1 MNDTDNKYDAIII
14 GSGQGGNPLAVAF
27 ANAGRRTA
35 VIEKQYVGGTC
46 INYGCTPTKT
56 LVASARIAYEANRAQ
71 EFGINVSNVSVDF
84 RKVIQRKNQIVES
97 FREGSRKR
105 LDEAENLDL
114 IFGTARFISA
124 NQLEVTERNGNVK
137 HLIADEIIINTGAK
151 PYIPDIPGLNK
162 ISYLNSTSI
171 MELDQIPE
179 HLIILGGGYIGLE
192 FGQMFRR
199 FGSRVTIIHR
209 GSQLLNR
216 EDADIAEEVLKII
229 EEDGIEVLLNSSIE
243 KVLSVS
249 GDKIEVVCRSTEGES
264 KIKGDSLLLAT
275 GRSPNTGELN
285 LNAAG
290 IEVDDRGYIKVDDQ
304 LKTTASQVYAIGD
317 VKGGPAFTH
326 ISYDDYRVLRTNL
339 LDGGNATISGRQVPY
354 TVFIDPQLGRVGLS
368 ENQAKEKGIR
378 YRVAKMPMSYVAR
391 AIEMN
396 ETRGLMK
403 VLVEQNS
410 DKILG
415 CAILG
420 IDGGEIMA
428 ILQVAMM
435 ADIPYTK
442 LRDGIFAHPTLAES
456 MNNLFMSMDS

>member
-114 IFGTARFISA
+114 IFGTVRFISA

-137 HLIADEIIINTGAK
+137 QLIADEIIINTGAK
-151 PYIPDIPGLNK
+151 PYIPDIPGLSN
-162 ISYLNSTSI
+162 ISYLDSTSI

-264 KIKGDSLLLAT
+264 KIKGDRLLLAT

-339 LDGGNATISGRQVPY
+339 LDDGNATILGRQIPY

-368 ENQAKEKGIR
+368 EKQAKEKGIR

-428 ILQVAMM
+428 ILQFAMM

>member
-137 HLIADEIIINTGAK
+137 QLIADEIIINTGAK

-162 ISYLNSTSI
+162 ISYLDSTSI
-171 MELDQIPE
+171 MELDQIPD

-209 GSQLLNR
+209 GRQLLNR

-229 EEDGIEVLLNSSIE
+229 EQDGIEVLLNSSIE

-249 GDKIEVVCRSTEGES
+249 GDKIEVVCRSTEGEF
-264 KIKGDSLLLAT
+264 KIKGDRLLLAT
-275 GRSPNTGELN
+275 GRSPNT
-285 LNAAG
+285 
-290 IEVDDRGYIKVDDQ
+290 
-304 LKTTASQVYAIGD
+304 
-317 VKGGPAFTH
+317 
-326 ISYDDYRVLRTNL
+326 
-339 LDGGNATISGRQVPY
+339 
-354 TVFIDPQLGRVGLS
+354 
-368 ENQAKEKGIR
+368 
-378 YRVAKMPMSYVAR
+378 
-391 AIEMN
+391 
-396 ETRGLMK
+396 
-403 VLVEQNS
+403 
-410 DKILG
+410 
-415 CAILG
+415 
-420 IDGGEIMA
+420 
-428 ILQVAMM
+428 
-435 ADIPYTK
+435 
-442 LRDGIFAHPTLAES
+442 
-456 MNNLFMSMDS
+456 

>member
-137 HLIADEIIINTGAK
+137 QLIADEIIINTGAK

-162 ISYLNSTSI
+162 ISYLDSTSI
-171 MELDQIPE
+171 MELDQIPD

-209 GSQLLNR
+209 GRQLLNR

-264 KIKGDSLLLAT
+264 KIKGDRLLLAT
-275 GRSPNTGELN
+275 GRSPNTGDLN

-368 ENQAKEKGIR
+368 EKQAKEKGIR

-428 ILQVAMM
+428 ILQFAMM

-456 MNNLFMSMDS
+456 MNSLFMSMDS

>member
-137 HLIADEIIINTGAK
+137 QLIADEIIINTGAK

-162 ISYLNSTSI
+162 ISYLDSTSI
-171 MELDQIPE
+171 MELDQIPD

-209 GSQLLNR
+209 GRQLLNR

-264 KIKGDSLLLAT
+264 KIKGDRLLLAT
-275 GRSPNTGELN
+275 GRSPNTGDLN

-326 ISYDDYRVLRTNL
+326 ISYDDFRVLRTNL

-368 ENQAKEKGIR
+368 EKQAKEKGIR

-428 ILQVAMM
+428 ILQFAMM

>member
-137 HLIADEIIINTGAK
+137 QLIADEIIINTGAK

-162 ISYLNSTSI
+162 ISYLDSTSI
-171 MELDQIPE
+171 MELEQFPE

-209 GSQLLNR
+209 GRQLLNR

-249 GDKIEVVCRSTEGES
+249 GDKIEVVCRSTDGES
-264 KIKGDSLLLAT
+264 KIKGDRLLLAT

-317 VKGGPAFTH
+317 VKGGAAFTH
-326 ISYDDYRVLRTNL
+326 ISYDDFRVLRTNL

-368 ENQAKEKGIR
+368 EKQAKEKGIR

-435 ADIPYTK
+435 GDIPYTK

>member
-368 ENQAKEKGIR
+368 EKQAKEKGIR

-435 ADIPYTK
+435 GDIPYTK

>member
-137 HLIADEIIINTGAK
+137 QLIADEIIINTGAK

-162 ISYLNSTSI
+162 ISYLDSTSI
-171 MELDQIPE
+171 MELDQIPD

-209 GSQLLNR
+209 GRQLLNR

-264 KIKGDSLLLAT
+264 KIKGDRLLLAT

-339 LDGGNATISGRQVPY
+339 LDGGNATILGRQIPY

-368 ENQAKEKGIR
+368 EKQAKEKGIR

-435 ADIPYTK
+435 GDIPYTK

>member
-114 IFGTARFISA
+114 IFGTVRFISA

-137 HLIADEIIINTGAK
+137 QLIADEIIINTGAK
-151 PYIPDIPGLNK
+151 PYIPDIPGLSN
-162 ISYLNSTSI
+162 ISYLDSTSI

-209 GSQLLNR
+209 GRQLLNR

-264 KIKGDSLLLAT
+264 KIKGDRLLLAT

-339 LDGGNATISGRQVPY
+339 LDDGNATILGRQIPY

-368 ENQAKEKGIR
+368 EKQAKEKGIR

>member
-137 HLIADEIIINTGAK
+137 QLIADEIIINTGAK

-162 ISYLNSTSI
+162 ISYLDSTSI
-171 MELDQIPE
+171 MELDQIPD

-209 GSQLLNR
+209 GRQLLNR

-264 KIKGDSLLLAT
+264 KIKGDRLLLAT
-275 GRSPNTGELN
+275 GRSPNTGDLN

-339 LDGGNATISGRQVPY
+339 LDGGNATILGRQIPY

-368 ENQAKEKGIR
+368 EKQAKEKGIR

-435 ADIPYTK
+435 GDIPYTK

>member
-114 IFGTARFISA
+114 IFGTVRFISA

-137 HLIADEIIINTGAK
+137 QLIADEIIINTGAK

-162 ISYLNSTSI
+162 ISYLDSTSI
-171 MELDQIPE
+171 MELDQIPD

-209 GSQLLNR
+209 GRQLLNR

-264 KIKGDSLLLAT
+264 KIKGDRLLLAT

-339 LDGGNATISGRQVPY
+339 LDDGNATILGRQIPY

-368 ENQAKEKGIR
+368 EKQAKEKGIR

-435 ADIPYTK
+435 GDIPYTK

>member
-114 IFGTARFISA
+114 IFGTVRFISA

-137 HLIADEIIINTGAK
+137 QLIADEIIINTGAK

-162 ISYLNSTSI
+162 ISYLDSTSI
-171 MELDQIPE
+171 MELDQIPD

-209 GSQLLNR
+209 GRQLLNR

-264 KIKGDSLLLAT
+264 KIKGDRLLLAT

-290 IEVDDRGYIKVDDQ
+290 IEVDGRGYIKVDDQ

-339 LDGGNATISGRQVPY
+339 LDDGNATILGRQIPY

-368 ENQAKEKGIR
+368 EKQAKEKGIR

>member
-114 IFGTARFISA
+114 IFGTACFISA

-137 HLIADEIIINTGAK
+137 QLIADEIIINTGAK

-162 ISYLNSTSI
+162 ISYLDSTSI
-171 MELDQIPE
+171 MELDQIPD

-209 GSQLLNR
+209 GRQLLNR

-264 KIKGDSLLLAT
+264 KIKGDRLLLAT

-326 ISYDDYRVLRTNL
+326 ISYDDFRVLRTNL

-368 ENQAKEKGIR
+368 EKQAKEKGIR

-403 VLVEQNS
+403 VLVELNS

-428 ILQVAMM
+428 ILQFAMM

>member
-114 IFGTARFISA
+114 IFGTARFINA
-124 NQLEVTERNGNVK
+124 HQLEVTERNGNVK
-137 HLIADEIIINTGAK
+137 QLIADEIIINTGAK
-151 PYIPDIPGLNK
+151 PYIPDIPGLTN
-162 ISYLNSTSI
+162 ISYLDSTSI
-171 MELDQIPE
+171 MELEQFPD

-209 GSQLLNR
+209 GRQLLNR

-229 EEDGIEVLLNSSIE
+229 EQDGIEVLLNSSIE

-264 KIKGDSLLLAT
+264 KIKGDRLLLAT
-275 GRSPNTGELN
+275 GRSPNTGDLN

-368 ENQAKEKGIR
+368 EKQAKEKGIR

-396 ETRGLMK
+396 ETRGVMK

-435 ADIPYTK
+435 GDIPYTK